1 MPVADEG
8 RGATLTL
15 GTSTWDS
22 TALIVSISPDSISRE
37 SLETTHLG
45 TTNAR
50 TFIPSDL
57 RDNGGFSIEFLHIDS
72 VSPPMIY
79 DPANSQTETIT
90 ITYPL
95 QASQTNAAT
104 VTGSG
109 FCLEYTD
116 GAAAVGEIRRGSAK
130 FKWASTLTFTAA
142 S

>member
-15 GTSTWDS
+15 ATSTWDN
-22 TALIVSISPDSISRE
+22 TALIVSITPDEITRE
-37 SLETTHLG
+37 SLETTNLA
-45 TTNAR
+45 TATAR

-57 RDNGGFSIEFLHIDS
+57 RDNGGFTVDFLHIDA
-72 VSPPMIY
+72 VAPPMIY
-79 DPANSQTETIT
+79 DPSNTQTETIT

-104 VTGSG
+104 VAGSG
-109 FCLEYTD
+109 FCTGYTD
-116 GAAAVGEIRRGSAK
+116 GHAAVGEIRRGTAK
-130 FKWASTLTFTAA
+130 FKWASTITFTAA